1 MISLA
6 AFTAAQLAS
15 ALGCTPQAIRQRLEG
30 IPGQK
35 QVTLTGLALAW
46 PFETLPVA
54 MRADLKAIADA
65 RRYPDARALLSA
77 PTPAWTPKVPFLQT
91 ALAAQAKA
99 AKLQAVM
106 APALAALSKGG
117 CDVAEIQAKSLAEF
131 EKQFGY
137 TPSAR
142 HWQRLLCRTR
152 DRAGVLSDWHRIELY
167 LDDRAGRP
175 APPSILTRELHQPLQ
190 DALET
195 LENKAEPTL
204 KNRAFVCHK
213 AFLLLKKSNHSTPK
227 DGIAGFLKTVSW
239 ISSSPPCPRFPKL
252 QKPCG
257 ACLNLS
263 WFAGVTTADRW
274 PACSTNA
281 L

>member
-99 AKLQAVM
+99 ANPNPRLRTPRQKNYVGLRLRGFIFQRD
-106 APALAALSKGG
+106 PSK
-117 CDVAEIQAKSLAEF
+117 
-131 EKQFGY
+131 
-137 TPSAR
+137 
-142 HWQRLLCRTR
+142 
-152 DRAGVLSDWHRIELY
+152 
-167 LDDRAGRP
+167 
-175 APPSILTRELHQPLQ
+175 
-190 DALET
+190 
-195 LENKAEPTL
+195 
-204 KNRAFVCHK
+204 
-213 AFLLLKKSNHSTPK
+213 
-227 DGIAGFLKTVSW
+227 
-239 ISSSPPCPRFPKL
+239 SSP
-252 QKPCG
+252 
-257 ACLNLS
+257 
-263 WFAGVTTADRW
+263 
-274 PACSTNA
+274 
-281 L
+281 